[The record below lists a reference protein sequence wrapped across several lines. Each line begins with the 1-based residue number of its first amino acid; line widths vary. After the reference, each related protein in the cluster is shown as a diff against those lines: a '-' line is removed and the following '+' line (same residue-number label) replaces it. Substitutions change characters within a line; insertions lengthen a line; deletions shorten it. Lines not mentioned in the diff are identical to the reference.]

1 MVAWNAAPAPLNC
14 PTAAIRVTPGVG
26 CAAYIISGWIH
37 GKENASCGGGGWM
50 LLNPPIFYQF
60 CKILE
65 AAVVGAFGIVGEDA
79 GRQLA
84 HGQVVFEAL
93 AADSLAR
100 TGFV

>member
-1 MVAWNAAPAPLNC
+1 
-14 PTAAIRVTPGVG
+14 
-26 CAAYIISGWIH
+26 
-37 GKENASCGGGGWM
+37 M